1 MRFERGVNI
10 DFRLYLI
17 SDRKALVNGMIVE
30 AIGEALQGGVK
41 AVQLREKDLDIRDL
55 LDLAYRIRT
64 LTSEYGAKLFIN
76 DRVDIAL
83 VTGAD
88 GVHLGRNG
96 MPPSAAKGLSK
107 GDLIVGVS
115 THSFD
120 EAVAAEKEG
129 ADFITFGPV
138 YETPSKLK
146 YGKPLGLG
154 PLKEVC
160 GKVSVPVFAI
170 GGINPEKVNEVL
182 DCGAAGAAVIS
193 AILGTEHITKSAET
207 FFGYLP

>member
-1 MRFERGVNI
+1 MRFEREVNI

-17 SDRKALVNGMIVE
+17 SDRKALVNGTLE
-30 AIGEALQGGVK
+30 GAIGEALQGGVK
-41 AVQLREKDLDIRDL
+41 AVQLREKDLEIRDL

-64 LTSEYGAKLFIN
+64 LTRAYGAKLFIN

-96 MPPSAAKGLSK
+96 IPPSAAKDVSK

-115 THSFD
+115 THSFA

-138 YETPSKLK
+138 YETPSKLR
-146 YGKPLGLG
+146 YGKPLGLR

-160 GKVSVPVFAI
+160 GKVSIPVFAI
-170 GGINPEKVNEVL
+170 GGINLEKVKEVL
-182 DCGAAGAAVIS
+182 DCGAEGAAVIS
-193 AILGTEHITKSAET
+193 AILCAEHITKNAET
-207 FFGYLP
+207 FFRYLR